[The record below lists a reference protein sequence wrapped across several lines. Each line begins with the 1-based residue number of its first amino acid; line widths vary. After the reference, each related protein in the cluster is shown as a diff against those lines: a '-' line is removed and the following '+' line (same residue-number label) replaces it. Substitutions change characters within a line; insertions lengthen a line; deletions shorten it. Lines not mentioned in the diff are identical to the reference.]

1 MLNLESQMPMRST
14 PLLDGDAGV
23 NQTIQAMR
31 SLIDAGKK
39 DPTIHETAAWIIR
52 CAHVR
57 PFDWMGEVKALG
69 KWVGRNIRF
78 TRDVY
83 GKETLHAA
91 SDILRLRIGDCDDF
105 TILLCSLLGTIGV
118 KTRIV
123 TISNHAEDPDQFSH
137 VYPEALV
144 NDRWIP
150 VDFARRNARFGKGPE
165 SYFRKRLWSTSSDEY
180 ADVSG
185 LNGYGMHLQE
195 NRNWG
200 NLSGPPAA
208 TVNAPGGPG
217 ARAGAF
223 RFSANPQAST
233 SPRRKP
239 RYKTMIGMGHYG
251 RRGIAE
257 MNGLGSAASDAA
269 ALLAVGTTGAA
280 DIISA
285 ENSPYSVAYTNP
297 FGGAS
302 AGGAVNPLLYQNQL
316 LATQSVP
323 AGYVNLFGSLV
334 PTTSLLL
341 GAAAIAAAFFVMNRK
356 GGR

>member
-1 MLNLESQMPMRST
+1 MLNLESRMPMRST

-23 NQTIQAMR
+23 SQTIQAMR

-91 SDILRLRIGDCDDF
+91 PDILRLRIGDCDDF

-123 TISNHAEDPDQFSH
+123 TISNHMEDPEQFSH

-144 NDRWIP
+144 NDQWIP

-165 SYFRKRLWSTSSDEY
+165 TYFRKRLWSTSSDEY

-185 LNGYGMHLQE
+185 LNGYGLQE

-200 NLSGPPAA
+200 TLSGSYSRAA
-208 TVNAPGGPG
+208 LAGPSD
-217 ARAGAF
+217 RPGAF
-223 RFSANPQAST
+223 RFSANPQAAI

-239 RYKTMIGMGHYG
+239 RYKTMIGLGHYG

-257 MNGLGSAASDAA
+257 MHGMGDAATDAA

-280 DIISA
+280 NIITA
-285 ENSPYSVAYTNP
+285 ENSQFGVPYTNP
-297 FGGAS
+297 FGGAG
-302 AGGAVNPLLYQNQL
+302 AGGAVNPLLYQNSL
-316 LATQSVP
+316 LATQTAP
-323 AGYVNLFGSLV
+323 PGYVNLFGSLV
-334 PTTSLLL
+334 PTTTLMLFGL
-341 GAAAIAAAFFVMNRK
+341 GAAAVVFAMNRK
-356 GGR
+356 AGR

>member
-1 MLNLESQMPMRST
+1 MPMRST

-23 NQTIQAMR
+23 SQTIQAMR
-31 SLIDAGKK
+31 QLIDAGKK

-57 PFDWMGEVKALG
+57 AYDWMGEVKAIG

-105 TILLCSLLGTIGV
+105 TILICSLLGTVGV

-123 TISNHAEDPDQFSH
+123 TISNHMEDPGQFSH

-144 NDRWIP
+144 NDQWIP

-185 LNGYGMHLQE
+185 LNGYGLGNLQE
-195 NRNWG
+195 PRNWG
-200 NLSGPPAA
+200 NLSGPAA
-208 TVNAPGGPG
+208 PTVNAPGGPG
-217 ARAGAF
+217 NRAGAF
-223 RFSANPQAST
+223 RFSANPNASI

-239 RYKTMIGMGHYG
+239 RYKTMIGLGHYG

-257 MNGLGSAASDAA
+257 MHGMGDDATDAA

-285 ENSPYSVAYTNP
+285 ENNPYSTAYTNP
-297 FGGAS
+297 FGGA
-302 AGGAVNPLLYQNQL
+302 AAPATLNPLLYNSSLTNPL
-316 LATQSVP
+316 LTTGASIP
-323 AGYVNLFGSLV
+323 GYTNLFGSLV

-341 GAAAIAAAFFVMNRK
+341 GAAAIGAVVLLMNRR